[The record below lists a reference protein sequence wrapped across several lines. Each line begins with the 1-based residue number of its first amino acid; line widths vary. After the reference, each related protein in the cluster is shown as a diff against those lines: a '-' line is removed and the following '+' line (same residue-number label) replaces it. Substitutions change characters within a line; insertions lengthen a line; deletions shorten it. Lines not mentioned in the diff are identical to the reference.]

1 MSRLPWL
8 RRDAAM
14 STHEPRRFFVLA
26 SAICLSFVLTAC
38 DQRPPPDAA
47 SAASAPESIAASKDP
62 LALPAEGLDDE
73 TIANYLH
80 AAMDY
85 KRADEF
91 SKGFNDAALV
101 GRHFKIY
108 IPADKEGERGPTYYY
123 DADKEQL
130 TLTVRPAYGNY
141 ESGVSSLD
149 YLTFVQEASYGAPKL
164 ESNAYNV
171 TKEVT
176 PVSYRVIGIGAVAG
190 TYMGVFPKDSYST
203 RETIIYR
210 DLTKTLKLSPDAA
223 KSAVNGLTMEVEGTV
238 TKDRN
243 GHAIGCM
250 ASTRG
255 ATVDHLYEE
264 DWLQCVLLVKLTH
277 ITVSSPSSGVL
288 AQWGASGRVEHSKG
302 VKRAGAV
309 AAAG

>member
-1 MSRLPWL
+1 MSRLSWL

-14 STHEPRRFFVLA
+14 STRELCRLLTLVGAF
-26 SAICLSFVLTAC
+26 CLSLVLIAC
-38 DQRPPPDAA
+38 DQRPPPDVA
-47 SAASAPESIAASKDP
+47 SAASAPESTTASKDP
-62 LALPAEGLDDE
+62 LALPADGLDDE

-85 KRADEF
+85 KRPDEF

-108 IPADKEGERGPTYYY
+108 IPADKEGERGPTYDY

-130 TLTVRPAYGNY
+130 TLTVRPAYSVG
-141 ESGVSSLD
+141 SLD
-149 YLTFVQEASYGAPKL
+149 YLTFVQEVSYGAPKL

-176 PVSYRVIGIGAVAG
+176 PVSYRVIGVGAVAG
-190 TYMGVFPKDSYST
+190 MYMGVFPKDSYST
-203 RETIIYR
+203 RKVIVYR

-223 KSAVNGLTMEVEGTV
+223 KRAVEGLTMEVEGTV

-264 DWLQCVLLVKLTH
+264 DWLQCVLLVNLTR
-277 ITVSSPSSGVL
+277 ITVSSPSAGVL
-288 AQWGASGRVEHSKG
+288 AQWDAAGRVEHHKG
-302 VKRAGAV
+302 VKKVKAL
-309 AAAG
+309 AATG

>member
-1 MSRLPWL
+1 
-8 RRDAAM
+8 M

-47 SAASAPESIAASKDP
+47 SAASAPESITASKDP

-302 VKRAGAV
+302 VKRARAV